1 MGSKKLQI
9 ALPTLFSLVMALGM
23 YLGYQLR
30 EHSGN
35 RSFLNFGKR
44 NNVQEIIDL
53 VKSRYVDDVKM
64 DSISELAI
72 NEILS
77 HLDPHSAYIPSSELK
92 DVNEELMGNF
102 QGIGVEFQIFDDTVN
117 VINVIKDGPAEKAGI
132 AIGDKFLKVN
142 DSVSLIGSENN
153 AADIK
158 KKLRGVEGSKES
170 IELLRDNVRKKIIVT
185 RGTIPISTIDAA
197 YIIAPS
203 TGFIRINK
211 FGDRTYEEFMQNLE
225 MLQKKGMDKLIL
237 DLRGNG
243 GGLMSEAIDIA
254 DEFLDDNKLI
264 VYTQG
269 TNSPRIDFKCKRD
282 GLFEKGKLVVLVDET
297 SASASEV
304 LTGAL
309 QDWDRATIVGRRT
322 FGKGL
327 VQQQF
332 QLSDG
337 SAVRLTV
344 SRYYS
349 PLGRNIQ
356 KPYSNKTTQEYQ
368 DELLDRYNNGE
379 LENGST
385 IKDNSKSYKT
395 PAGKI
400 VYGGGGIIP
409 DYFVK
414 LDTTSLIKEFK
425 EMYAKNTLN
434 KTAYLYFL
442 ENKNYLKQFKTT
454 GELLQKLNHNEA
466 IWKKLLYVTS
476 KDSISISNN
485 EILKTEVINKIKYN
499 ISRYIFNNE
508 GYYEAVNS
516 TDSIVQKSLNIIRK

>member
-9 ALPTLFSLVMALGM
+9 ALPILFAFIMALGM

-35 RSFLNFGKR
+35 RNFLSLGKK

-53 VKSRYVDDVKM
+53 VKSRYVDDVKI

-72 NEILS
+72 NELLS
-77 HLDPHSAYIPSSELK
+77 HLDPHSAYIPASELK
-92 DVNEELMGNF
+92 NVNEELMGNF
-102 QGIGVEFQIFDDTVN
+102 QGIGVEFQVFDDTVN
-117 VINVIKDGPAEKAGI
+117 VINVLKNSPAEKAGI
-132 AIGDKFLKVN
+132 IIGDKFLKVN
-142 DSVSLIGSENN
+142 DSISLIKSN
-153 AADIK
+153 DVK
-158 KKLRGVEGSKES
+158 KHLRGIEGSKES

-185 RGTIPISTIDAA
+185 RGTIPVSTIDAA
-197 YIIAPS
+197 YIIAPG

-243 GGLMSEAIDIA
+243 GGLMNEAIDIA
-254 DEFLDDNKLI
+254 DEFLDEDKLI

-269 TNSPRIDFKCKRD
+269 NHNPRFDFKCKRD
-282 GLFEKGKLVVLVDET
+282 GLFEKGKLMVLVDET

-356 KPYSNKTTQEYQ
+356 KSYSHKTTQEYE

-379 LENGST
+379 LENGSLIT
-385 IKDNSKSYKT
+385 DKSKTFKT
-395 PAGKI
+395 PSGKI
-400 VYGGGGIIP
+400 VYGGGGIVP

-414 LDTTSLIKEFK
+414 LDTISLMKEFK
-425 EMYAKNTLN
+425 ELYANNILN
-434 KTAYLYFL
+434 KVAYLYFID
-442 ENKNYLKQFKTT
+442 NKDYFNQFKSPAD
-454 GELLQKLNHNEA
+454 LLQKF
-466 IWKKLLYVTS
+466 T
-476 KDSISISNN
+476 NN
-485 EILKTEVINKIKYN
+485 EIIWNKLLVVAAKNNITVYNNQFFKTEVLNKIKFY
-499 ISRYIFNNE
+499 ISRIIFNNE
-508 GYYEAVNS
+508 GYYEAVNT
-516 TDSIVQKSLNIIRK
+516 TDSIVQKSLSLIRK